1 MEAACSPGRRT
12 TSLRGWFTATDP
24 STTETTEPP
33 MPADTA
39 KTVPFTEAMES
50 WVRTRRRPRRCLA
63 AVTMTSPRWR

>member
-1 MEAACSPGRRT
+1 MEAACSPGLRT
-12 TSLRGWFTATDP
+12 TSRPGWFTATDP

-50 WVRTRRRPRRCLA
+50 RVRTRRLPRCCLA
-63 AVTMTSPRWR
+63 ALTMMSPRWR

>member
-1 MEAACSPGRRT
+1 MEAACWPGLRT
-12 TSLRGWFTATDP
+12 TSLPGWFTATDP

-50 WVRTRRRPRRCLA
+50 RVRTRRRPRRCLA
-63 AVTMTSPRWR
+63 ALTMMSPRWR